1 MNMNKSIQSKS
12 NPRTPIN
19 QRKYSQHF
27 YFQNPA
33 SQQKNCVSGNN
44 DQKTKGFNSNEGQH
58 LVCEQQEKMHQIQ
71 FSSNSSSNDIFFSS
85 KNNNQLNLD
94 LMNHEFV
101 DEENKIK
108 QSFVQNAACLPQN
121 YYEIASSKSSMVCLT
136 TPQNPQKRL
145 QKNPSAISIY
155 NDAANKSNNPTAQKN
170 TQENIFNPK
179 KLQNNISAKNS
190 SNISALSSI
199 NISNYTSEQ
208 IQKNN
213 NISVAQFQL
222 QPSQDQNIL
231 FKELIGFQQ
240 QKSNEIDTKLNG
252 NYPHFQQNLIQASSI
267 EADAFLKRHSPIQQ
281 ELPNKGLMNNG
292 VQMNSGGLDGQDYS
306 QFLKENKNSSKNM
319 LNIQKNYQ
327 HNASK
332 TPQRKIS
339 NTSKV
344 SLNATPSNQSTIS
357 YDNQKKKSSQKSTLK
372 LIQDS
377 SSYNSYVQQQKQQNQ
392 CFQIENPNNK
402 FQYISNQDFKQ
413 QQQINQQQNPLQI
426 QQKYNNLCIANQKNN
441 SSSQHINPMSS
452 ISIQSQNSLSQNQLI
467 FQNQFEHFQI
477 DQGNNNSQ
485 QFDKQFYSINQ
496 RYYGLNNEQLDKENV
511 IHQHDNE
518 IKHSQDINQEK
529 ENKFSRLNSSKSTNL
544 LNYKNSNNQE
554 NPSNLFDKNK
564 SNHLNHQIK
573 LQNQN
578 ENQLIQQQKPPATQ
592 EEDYSVP
599 QELQNSF
606 QMNKNMSKLNVLTTI
621 RASEIDLLK
630 GNEKTNQSQ
639 LNTTNANRYSIQN
652 TSPRADQE
660 KSASFSLMQN
670 NIKSTQNLLR
680 TQSNQLSFQNH
691 SKMQLYKGKENR
703 REGLLSAYPS
713 KQQQQQFNGQQQT
726 QIYTGNETQRQFNN
740 RQSIDSFLDVTTKN
754 IPQTF
759 ISQEKQTKLSI
770 QHKNKSHRRNCN
782 CDNDENMMESCSK
795 VYSWLGIN
803 KELSQV
809 NSTIFLSSMP
819 LDFDPKIQLQIQKD
833 VLRTYQNY
841 EFFWNPQIQQSIQNI
856 LYKYINQY
864 PEVGYVQ
871 GMNLIVGYLIWHAD
885 ETYAF
890 ELLSKICSILNLNDL
905 LKPGFPDLQ
914 KHLKTIEVIMII
926 NCPQIYQ
933 ILNKYDLHPSMF
945 ISEWILVLL
954 TDIIPLEYS
963 VNMLNQIINI
973 RQIIIFNKS
982 TQFCRECLKMA
993 GYFFTGLQ
1001 LTQQKYCLE
1010 NQKIQRTKAK
1020 YFTFSNQLDLDK
1032 KNIKLT
1038 GIRYLQHKNHIQL
1051 TNLLKIYKPI
1061 QNPTILNE
1069 YQYPSKQAINQLTFQ
1084 QIIKTQNFLY
1094 NQQNQQSSSSSQ
1106 QQQLQQ
1112 YILKKILI
1120 RQFQLLNL
1128 FYRVKKQLLFI
1139 SQYISLQFIFHFA
1152 QLQIIIKKTLCEF
1165 DLQINLIKIKRIK
1178 KFAIIFYLQIL
1189 INFIFFYFLQNFLN
1203 YQQRLQ

>member
-1 MNMNKSIQSKS
+1 MNKSIQSKS

-19 QRKYSQHF
+19 QRKYSQNF

-33 SQQKNCVSGNN
+33 SQQKNQLSSNN
-44 DQKTKGFNSNEGQH
+44 DQKIKVFNNNEGQQ
-58 LVCEQQEKMHQIQ
+58 LVCEQQQQQDKMHQIQ

-94 LMNHEFV
+94 IMMNQEFI
-101 DEENKIK
+101 DEENRIK
-108 QSFVQNAACLPQN
+108 QSFVSNAVGLPQN

-155 NDAANKSNNPTAQKN
+155 NDANKSNNATAQKS

-179 KLQNNISAKNS
+179 KLQNNNNISAKNS

-208 IQKNN
+208 IQKTN

-240 QKSNEIDTKLNG
+240 QKSNEIDKKINE
-252 NYPHFQQNLIQASSI
+252 NYPHLQQNLIQPSSI

-281 ELPNKGLMNNG
+281 DILNKGLMSN
-292 VQMNSGGLDGQDYS
+292 GGLEGQDYS
-306 QFLKENKNSSKNM
+306 HFLKENKNSSSKNI
-319 LNIQKNYQ
+319 LNVQKNYQ

-377 SSYNSYVQQQKQQNQ
+377 SSYNSYVQQQKQQSQ

-402 FQYISNQDFKQ
+402 LQYLSNQDFNK
-413 QQQINQQQNPLQI
+413 QQINQNQQQSLQI
-426 QQKYNNLCIANQKNN
+426 QHKYSNLCGTNQKNN
-441 SSSQHINPMSS
+441 SSSQQINPMSS
-452 ISIQSQNSLSQNQLI
+452 ISIQSQNSLNQI
-467 FQNQFEHFQI
+467 AFQNQFEHFQI

-485 QFDKQFYSINQ
+485 QFDKQFYSVNQ
-496 RYYGLNNEQLDKENV
+496 RYYALNNDQFDKENI
-511 IHQHDNE
+511 IHNTQ
-518 IKHSQDINQEK
+518 IKHSQEITLEK
-529 ENKFSRLNSSKSTNL
+529 ENKFQRLNSSKSTNL
-544 LNYKNSNNQE
+544 LAYKNNNQE
-554 NPSNLFDKNK
+554 NLYDKNK
-564 SNHLNHQIK
+564 QNPLNHPIK

-578 ENQLIQQQKPPATQ
+578 ENQQFQQQKPPATQ

-660 KSASFSLMQN
+660 KPASFSLLQN
-670 NIKSTQNLLR
+670 NTKSTQNLFR
-680 TQSNQLSFQNH
+680 AQSSQLNFQT
-691 SKMQLYKGKENR
+691 KLQLYKGKENR
-703 REGLLSAYPS
+703 REGLLSAYSS
-713 KQQQQQFNGQQQT
+713 KQQFTGQQQQT
-726 QIYTGNETQRQFNN
+726 QIYNGNETQRQFNN

-795 VYSWLGIN
+795 VYTWLGIN
-803 KELSQV
+803 KEQSQL
-809 NSTIFLSSMP
+809 NSSIFFSSVP
-819 LDFDPKIQLQIQKD
+819 LDFDPKIQLQIEKD

-885 ETYAF
+885 EGCAF
-890 ELLSKICSILNLNDL
+890 ELLSKICKILNLNDL

-914 KHLKTIEVIMII
+914 KHLKTIEVIMIL

-933 ILNKYDLHPSMF
+933 ILNKYDLQPSMF

-963 VNMLNQIINI
+963 HLV
-973 RQIIIFNKS
+973 
-982 TQFCRECLKMA
+982 
-993 GYFFTGLQ
+993 LQ
-1001 LTQQKYCLE
+1001 GVFKE
-1010 NQKIQRTKAK
+1010 GWI
-1020 YFTFSNQLDLDK
+1020 
-1032 KNIKLT
+1032 
-1038 GIRYLQHKNHIQL
+1038 
-1051 TNLLKIYKPI
+1051 
-1061 QNPTILNE
+1061 
-1069 YQYPSKQAINQLTFQ
+1069 
-1084 QIIKTQNFLY
+1084 FLY
-1094 NQQNQQSSSSSQ
+1094 
-1106 QQQLQQ
+1106 
-1112 YILKKILI
+1112 
-1120 RQFQLLNL
+1120 RT
-1128 FYRVKKQLLFI
+1128 V
-1139 SQYISLQFIFHFA
+1139 
-1152 QLQIIIKKTLCEF
+1152 
-1165 DLQINLIKIKRIK
+1165 INLIKILLRKLENLEDQSEILYVLKSVRSRQKEYQIDWSE
-1178 KFAIIFYLQIL
+1178 IL
-1189 INFIFFYFLQNFLN
+1189 IAQEPHIASQFIENIQTHIKINEIK
-1203 YQQRLQ
+1203 